1 MDVYTCGHTK
11 SGAVRTLGSWP
22 DKSWKW
28 LQKSG
33 FFNWW
38 NDRFIGQAHQ
48 ASDDELWNWNSMEEG
63 GSRKQVTKIKVIV
76 FKSCILVRLNVP
88 VAVRLLKL
96 SIVEP
101 TPRCLLIDIVL
112 QNLFVFGWWIVE
124 LKFHGGGRIRKTGYN
139 NKMTVFK
146 SCVLV
151 NIFIALNAQ
160 VFIRLLKLNIV
171 EPCQYFLGH
180 VGIQCNFLKGNMD

>member
-1 MDVYTCGHTK
+1 MTRALAFC
-11 SGAVRTLGSWP
+11 RLRSWP

-139 NKMTVFK
+139 NKITVFK

-151 NIFIALNAQ
+151 NIAKCTSFYKITEVKYCWMKKWYQ
-160 VFIRLLKLNIV
+160 EKGVIIHSDLNILLWKRCLRL
-171 EPCQYFLGH
+171 P
-180 VGIQCNFLKGNMD
+180 II